1 MLVSFAIST
10 YKQEK
15 TIQKAVK
22 AALEQDYSPLEI
34 VISDDCS
41 PDSTWDVINAAVTGY
56 EGPHKVVLN
65 RNARNLGCVQNL
77 EKIESLCNGE
87 LIVYSEGDDWSLVDR
102 VSTIMSLYRKHPE
115 VSLIAS
121 NVVRVD
127 SSGIPIEVGHRVE
140 HRAGPDDIEVIE
152 RGVAPFLCSG
162 RMLSGATFAYPRSL
176 SKHFTT
182 QLDGRWSADFN
193 LTVRALILGP
203 IMIIKR
209 PLINYRVSGGV
220 STTPSTSIEDSVRIN
235 QGRRRVLEQVL
246 ADLECSE
253 DKVDARLAACYV
265 RKKIEEIDL
274 YIAFAT
280 EERYLARIW
289 AAFKLCAAY
298 GFSVRSLMIL
308 GLSVLPRRMRNFL
321 YVRRGSRHST

>member
-1 MLVSFAIST
+1 MLVSFAISA

-15 TIQKAVK
+15 TIQRAVK

-41 PDSTWDVINAAVTGY
+41 PDSTWAVINNAVASY
-56 EGPHKVVLN
+56 KGPHKVVLN
-65 RNARNLGCVQNL
+65 RNACNLGCVRNL
-77 EKIESLCNGE
+77 EMIESLCNGE
-87 LIVYSEGDDWSLVDR
+87 LIVYSEGDDWSFNNR
-102 VSTIMSLYRKHPE
+102 VSTIVALYKAHPE

-121 NVVRVD
+121 DVVRVD
-127 SSGIPIEVGHRVE
+127 GSGSPI
-140 HRAGPDDIEVIE
+140 DIGRGAESDGIDVIE

-182 QLDGRWSADFN
+182 QFEGRWSADFN
-193 LTVRALILGP
+193 LTIRALIVGP

-220 STTPSTSIEDSVRIN
+220 STTPSKSIEDSVRIN

-246 ADLECSE
+246 ADLECSS
-253 DKVDARLAACYV
+253 DKVDAKLAACYV
-265 RKKIEEIDL
+265 RKKIKELDL
-274 YIAFAT
+274 YISFST
-280 EERYLARIW
+280 EERYLVRIW
-289 AAFKLCAAY
+289 TAFKLCAAS

-308 GLSVLPRRMRNFL
+308 GLSVLPRRIRNYL
-321 YVRRGSRHST
+321 YVRRGSRLST